1 MDNKEML
8 KNLQECTD
16 ELYQYATREGFASD
30 SDDEQALQELIF
42 FMMGKA
48 VGEDVVEAKYL
59 LGRYIFVTSGEQED
73 AAIAAQLL
81 SEAARHGYEPAQ
93 EFLRPIGVSEES
105 TTPEDEIDW
114 ENVLSEAENGDP
126 EAQYQLALSYMDIV
140 DGKEKDHALAM
151 EWMKKA
157 ADNGHE
163 MAGEQFRMWSYVDR
177 LKEQGEIPEDA
188 DFMDVMQ
195 IIIGKAEAGDEEAQA
210 VL

>member
-1 MDNKEML
+1 MDNEKMI

-48 VGEDVVEAKYL
+48 VGEDVIEAKYL

-81 SEAARHGYEPAQ
+81 SEAARQGYEPAQ
-93 EFLRPIGVSEES
+93 EFLRSIGVSEES

>member
-1 MDNKEML
+1 M
-8 KNLQECTD
+8 
-16 ELYQYATREGFASD
+16 
-30 SDDEQALQELIF
+30 
-42 FMMGKA
+42 
-48 VGEDVVEAKYL
+48 
-59 LGRYIFVTSGEQED
+59 
-73 AAIAAQLL
+73 
-81 SEAARHGYEPAQ
+81 
-93 EFLRPIGVSEES
+93 
-105 TTPEDEIDW
+105 
-114 ENVLSEAENGDP
+114 LSEAENGDP

>member
-93 EFLRPIGVSEES
+93 EFLRSIGVSEES
-105 TTPEDEIDW
+105 TTPADEIDW

-163 MAGEQFRMWSYVDR
+163 MAREQFRMWSYVDR